1 MKHNKRIFI
10 VTGAAGGIGRATLKA
25 LANSDTTLI
34 CVDINEQGLEEI
46 PLNLGCDLVKVKSD
60 LSDLSECRRVVSL
73 ISAPIS
79 GLIHLAG
86 AHGQDLE
93 LGKDQSHWEKMI
105 NANLKNAYDLTT
117 AVMENLDSSRLVHF
131 VFTTSIAYRRGAYE
145 NIAYSISKAGIVG
158 LTRSLAKRI
167 GSRGVVNA
175 IAPGIIET
183 KMPGEYISRHKDR
196 LLAQIPMHR
205 FGEVEEAANLIAFL
219 MSDKC
224 TYVTGQVINIDG
236 GSFNS

>member
-1 MKHNKRIFI
+1 
-10 VTGAAGGIGRATLKA
+10 
-25 LANSDTTLI
+25 LA
-34 CVDINEQGLEEI
+34 
-46 PLNLGCDLVKVKSD
+46 
-60 LSDLSECRRVVSL
+60 
-73 ISAPIS
+73 SAPIS
-79 GLIHLAG
+79 GVIHLAG
-86 AHGQDLE
+86 AHGKDLE
-93 LGKDQSHWEKMI
+93 LGKDQSHWEEMI

-117 AVMENLDSSRLVHF
+117 AVMENLDLSRLVHF

-167 GSRGVVNA
+167 GARGVVNA
-175 IAPGIIET
+175 IAPGIIDT

-196 LLAQIPMHR
+196 LLTQIPMHR
-205 FGEVEEAANLIAFL
+205 FGEVDEVANLISFL

-224 TYVTGQVINIDG
+224 TYITGQVINIDG